1 MRNWL
6 RSYALLMRWTLL
18 QRRADLPFMVAV
30 QLVIS
35 VGVVLG
41 FSLLIPDLD
50 STHALYLTTGSMTI
64 SLITVAIGTAP
75 QTVAH
80 QKSQGVLD
88 YQRAMPVPRTAVL
101 AADTTIWV
109 AIALPGTV
117 AALAVS
123 ALRFSLTLDITATL
137 LPAVLLVAAASIGVG
152 YFIAYAVKP
161 TLVGIVTNIVLIGSL
176 MFAPIN
182 YPADRLPNWLAGV
195 HEVLPFA
202 SMAQVIRESVIAP
215 PDGISA
221 APFLLLTGWAVAG
234 ILLATWMM
242 ARRT

>member
-1 MRNWL
+1 
-6 RSYALLMRWTLL
+6 MRWTLL

-202 SMAQVIRESVIAP
+202 SMAQVIRESVVAP
-215 PDGISA
+215 PDGIST